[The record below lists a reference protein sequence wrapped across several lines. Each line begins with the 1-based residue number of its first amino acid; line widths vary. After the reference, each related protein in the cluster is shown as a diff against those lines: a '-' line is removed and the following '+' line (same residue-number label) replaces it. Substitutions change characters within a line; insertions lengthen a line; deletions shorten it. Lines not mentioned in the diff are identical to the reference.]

1 MKKYINFFPLF
12 VFILIIL
19 GFFYLTI
26 MKKDPY
32 KLSSV
37 LIEKKIPDFETNSL
51 FEDKI
56 FINDLVFN
64 NEVVLVNFFASW
76 CIPCIAEHKYLKLL
90 SEEKIVKLIGI
101 NYKDNKINALEWIE
115 NYGNPYSNIGVDF
128 DGRIAIEWGVYG
140 IPESFIISKKNIIK
154 YKIVGPITEENY
166 DDLLKNIKKISA
178 ENEN

>member
-1 MKKYINFFPLF
+1 M
-12 VFILIIL
+12 
-19 GFFYLTI
+19 
-26 MKKDPY
+26 
-32 KLSSV
+32 
-37 LIEKKIPDFETNSL
+37 
-51 FEDKI
+51 
-56 FINDLVFN
+56 
-64 NEVVLVNFFASW
+64 
-76 CIPCIAEHKYLKLL
+76 